1 MYIRSIG
8 HYFPSE
14 IVPNSYFTDSFGL
27 SHEWLLERTGIVERR
42 KATSDENTHTLAIC
56 AVQAL
61 FEKHQINPQEVDLI
75 VGATYT
81 PFDLIVTLGHAIQH
95 QWNIEDIP
103 VVTISSACS
112 SLLNAMEIVEG
123 YFAMGKAKTALVVAA
138 EHNTAYYN
146 PTDTKS
152 NHLWGDG
159 ASALYVTQEQQT
171 DSSLK
176 IIDLKTGGAGTVGK
190 AMEGVMLRPNHGGI
204 NMPHG
209 RDVFIHAC
217 TYMAKATREI
227 LAKNHSTV
235 EDVSWFIPHQANR
248 RITRNVARE
257 LGLSEER
264 IVSNIQYLGNTGSAG
279 CGIGLSE
286 IWDKINPKDLIVMT
300 VFGGGYSWGAML
312 LEG

>member
-1 MYIRSIG
+1 MYLRSIG
-8 HYFPSE
+8 HYIPSD
-14 IVPNSYFTDSFGL
+14 IVPNSYFTESFGL
-27 SHEWLLERTGIVERR
+27 SHEWLLDRTGIVERR
-42 KATSDENTHTLAIC
+42 KAQPDENTHTLAIC
-56 AVQAL
+56 AVQDL
-61 FEKHQINPQEVDLI
+61 LDKHSINPQEIELI
-75 VGATYT
+75 VAATYT
-81 PFDLIVTLGHAIQH
+81 PYDLIVTLGHAIQH
-95 QWNIEDIP
+95 HWNIDGIP

-112 SLLNAMEIVEG
+112 SLLNAIEIAEG
-123 YFAMGKAKTALVVAA
+123 YFAMGKASTALVVAA

-159 ASALYVTQEQQT
+159 ASAFYLTREKLDEQ
-171 DSSLK
+171 SLK

-190 AMEGVMLRPNHGGI
+190 AMEGVVLRPNHGGI
-204 NMPHG
+204 SMPHG

-217 TYMAKATREI
+217 THMAKATRDI
-227 LAKNHSTV
+227 LEKNHATV

-257 LGLSEER
+257 LNLPEER

-286 IWDKINPKDLIVMT
+286 IQEKINPKDLIVMT

-312 LEG
+312 IEG